1 MAEKLTWHRRNP
13 QAAREARKRSYYKHH
28 ARMKD
33 EMYDRW
39 IQKRYG
45 ITIKDYKQLEMA
57 QGGRCAI
64 CGGPPSG
71 RGRLHLDH
79 NHSTGRIRGLLC
91 STCNVGIGGL
101 RDSTDL
107 LMAAV
112 EYLKKHGVAG
122 QTQCGKTD
130 TGGTLSGVLPSVPS
144 PRQMVYDCARL

>member
-144 PRQMVYDCARL
+144 PRQMVYDCACL

>member
-45 ITIKDYKQLEMA
+45 ITIKDYKQLEMV

-112 EYLKKHGVAG
+112 EYLKKHDVAG

-144 PRQMVYDCARL
+144 PRQMVYDCACL